1 MGQVSAD
8 GSVILDQP
16 HEIQFARLATLKA
29 GLRLE
34 VVGMKMKRGWPSA
47 YSILKKEY
55 GYKGTKQQVLD
66 AVKKTIEDILA

>member
-29 GLRLE
+29 GLSLE
-34 VVGMKMKRGWPSA
+34 AKGMKMSRGPSA
-47 YSILKKEY
+47 YSILKKQY